1 VLRHGALR
9 VHDGRE
15 RCDGVVR
22 GEQGRV
28 EAEARVVVGTTED
41 EEGVVS
47 GGEKDVVPLVERGRG
62 LERRRRKRWAW
73 QWQGRAARWR
83 KKRVESDG
91 SSGDQSFNLG
101 WFGPG
106 SRRTADL
113 GIQL

>member
-47 GGEKDVVPLVERGRG
+47 GGEKDVVALVERGRG
-62 LERRRRKRWAW
+62 LERSGGHGD
-73 QWQGRAARWR
+73 GRDEQRGGGR
-83 KKRVESDG
+83 SE
-91 SSGDQSFNLG
+91 
-101 WFGPG
+101 
-106 SRRTADL
+106 
-113 GIQL
+113 